1 MDEHELLT
9 VLSHFKECMN
19 LLETL
24 SPKDSG
30 SSDHGDETLHS
41 PRVLSMLGT
50 DMEEQGSLD
59 EDGIGVGEVGGGG
72 SISGR
77 KHHTGKNTGHR
88 TA

>member
-1 MDEHELLT
+1 M
-9 VLSHFKECMN
+9 LSHFKERLN

-30 SSDHGDETLHS
+30 SSGHGDETLHG
-41 PRVLSMLGT
+41 PHVLPMLGP

-59 EDGIGVGEVGGGG
+59 EDGIGDGEVGGGG